1 MLILVLE
8 SSTTSAKAM
17 LYDTAHG
24 VVDTLSRSYSPAVS
38 HQKEVGA
45 QNAHEVF
52 SQTASVGRELCQ
64 GQKINLVVTSGTW
77 HNILVTD
84 ADFSPL
90 TPAFTWSYNGA
101 AGVANRLRSDDAFC
115 NAFYQRTGCMV
126 HAIYPAFKL
135 MMLKEQGFSLA
146 NRRLCCQSSYNT
158 YQLTGQA
165 VMSDCSASGSGLVDV
180 HTRNWDTETLNL
192 LDVQAEQLFE
202 LTSYHNPLKLS
213 AHGAKQLG
221 LPEGTPVIPSYPD
234 GALNQVGAGALRP
247 GKMTFSVGTSGALR
261 ISTTK
266 PALPQKPS
274 TWCYMSPDSW
284 IIGAATS
291 GACNCIDWFKNL
303 FGNGVTYADLEE
315 QDLNVSD
322 APLFFPFLFGER
334 CPGWQDAW
342 KGGFLSLRPNHT
354 QKDLYHSVQEGVL
367 FNLYQCYQILCQAN
381 GAPDEIHLSGGIMNS
396 RKWMQMCADIF
407 GREMHCAHISN
418 VSMVGAAVLGMKA
431 LGCIEKLED
440 YQHQASEILLPN
452 PTMHQLYAQRFT
464 AYKARYEKNI
474 F

>member
-1 MLILVLE
+1 MLILILE

-17 LYDTAHG
+17 IYDTTQG
-24 VVDTLSRSYSPAVS
+24 VIDTLSRSYSAEAAYE
-38 HQKEVGA
+38 KEVGA
-45 QNAHEVF
+45 QNADAVF
-52 SQTASVGRELCQ
+52 SQTVSVGREICQ
-64 GQKINLVVTSGTW
+64 GLKIDMVVTAGTW
-77 HNILVTD
+77 HNMMVTD
-84 ADFSPL
+84 ADFVPL

-101 AGVANRLRSDDAFC
+101 AKVANQLRSDDAFC

-135 MMLKEQGFSLA
+135 MMLKEQGFSLE
-146 NRRLCCQSSYNT
+146 NKRLCCQSSYNT

-165 VMSDCSASGSGLVDV
+165 VMSDCSASGSGLLNV
-180 HTRNWDTETLNL
+180 HTRNWDIETLDM
-192 LDVQAEQLFE
+192 LDIHAKQLFE
-202 LTSYHNPLKLS
+202 LTTYHNPLKLS
-213 AHGAKQLG
+213 AHGAKLLG
-221 LPEGTPVIPSYPD
+221 LPQGTPVLPSYPD

-261 ISTTK
+261 ISTIK

-303 FGNGVTYADLEE
+303 FGHGATYADLEE
-315 QDLNVSD
+315 QNINISD

-342 KGGFLSLRPNHT
+342 KGGFLDLNPHHT
-354 QKDLYHSVQEGVL
+354 KAEMYHSVQEGIL

-407 GREMHCAHISN
+407 GRDMHCADITN
-418 VSMVGAAVLGMKA
+418 VSMIGAAVLGTKA
-431 LGCIEKLED
+431 LGLIDKLED
-440 YQHQASEILLPN
+440 YQHQTSEIVKPN
-452 PTMHQLYAQRFT
+452 HTRHQLYAQRFD
-464 AYKARYEKNI
+464 AYRSRYEKNI